1 MKKRTVYAVS
11 VPVVA
16 FLLVSAWLHDF
27 ITLDGART
35 VYTAECDA
43 GQWRGPVCTGTLR
56 AGERYRFRAFKPRGE
71 VIFWMA
77 LSAEPS
83 GKLSGCTIEN
93 AKQWACKKGTDSGRT
108 ITHEMKFGKP
118 VPEPAGPA
126 RPFHAVSKLK
136 WLLLDAGASLFHAAD
151 A

>member
-1 MKKRTVYAVS
+1 MKKRTACTIA

-35 VYTAECDA
+35 VYTAECDG

-56 AGERYRFRAFKPRGE
+56 AGERYRFRAFRPRGE

-77 LSAEPS
+77 FSPEPS
-83 GKLSGCTIEN
+83 GKLTPCAIEN
-93 AKQWACKKGTDSGRT
+93 AKQWLCKRGADSGRT
-108 ITHEMKFGKP
+108 ITHEMKFGQP
-118 VPEPAGPA
+118 VHEPSGPA

-136 WLLLDAGASLFHAAD
+136 WLLLDAGVPMFHTAD